1 MLTELTA
8 AEHDRNSK
16 RDYRNRRPNLHSLL
30 RSMCLVL
37 KVRSLSLGFL
47 GFDTMSD
54 LSELEYLETQSG
66 ENPVGTVIW
75 MHGLGADATDFEPIV
90 PLLQLEQPLRFVF
103 PNAPV
108 RPITINGG
116 AEMRGWYDID
126 PGAPLKGT
134 EDIQASADAIAALV
148 EQEVANGVPTE
159 KITLAGF
166 SQGGVIA
173 LQLGLSYREKLC
185 GIMALSTY
193 VHDHEHVAERADFA
207 NVDTSIFMAHG
218 LSDPMI
224 PITRAITS
232 REALINLS
240 YPIEWH
246 EYAMGHQVC
255 PQEIADIAAWLNQ
268 IYR

>member
-1 MLTELTA
+1 MLECI
-8 AEHDRNSK
+8 EI
-16 RDYRNRRPNLHSLL
+16 
-30 RSMCLVL
+30 
-37 KVRSLSLGFL
+37 
-47 GFDTMSD
+47 
-54 LSELEYLETQSG
+54 ETGDQPAGS
-66 ENPVGTVIW
+66 VIW

-90 PLLQLEQPLRFVF
+90 PMLELNEPLRFVF
-103 PNAPV
+103 PNAPI

-126 PGAPLKGT
+126 PGAPLAGT
-134 EDIQASADAIAALV
+134 EDINTSAAQIEELLEREIERGVAS
-148 EQEVANGVPTE
+148 ER
-159 KITLAGF
+159 ITLAGF

-173 LQLGLSYREKLC
+173 LHLGLAYRSKLC

-193 VHDHEHVAERADFA
+193 VHDHEHLTDRVDFA
-207 NVDTSIFMAHG
+207 NVETPILMAHG

-232 REALINLS
+232 REALLALN
-240 YPIEWH
+240 YPVQWH

-255 PQEIADIAAWLNQ
+255 PQEIADISQWLNQ